1 MLCLSVDTRIT
12 RLEFLPAPDR
22 LETPED
28 EVHVWRV
35 DLEAVA
41 SQWALREILG
51 RHLGLPGEE
60 LRFEAGEHGKPRL
73 TDAGRELAFNLS
85 HSGSLALV
93 AIARREVGVDVERIR
108 TKRPVD
114 FYRRWADR
122 EARVKCLGT
131 GLTGPVPAD
140 ATEPA
145 IHRLDVGAG
154 YAASVAFLG
163 PAKLRGWTFGPHRSD
178 KS

>member
-12 RLEFLPAPDR
+12 QLEFSPAPDP
-22 LETPED
+22 LKTPED

-35 DLEAVA
+35 DLDTVA

-51 RHLGLPGEE
+51 RYLGLPGEE
-60 LRFEAGEHGKPRL
+60 LRFAANRHGKPRL
-73 TDAGRELAFNLS
+73 ADPEGELAFNLS

-93 AIARREVGVDVERIR
+93 AVARREVGVDVERIR

-122 EARVKCLGT
+122 EARVKYLGT
-131 GLTGPVPAD
+131 GLIGPASPDSA
-140 ATEPA
+140 EPA
-145 IHRLDVGAG
+145 VHRVDVGPG
-154 YAASVAFLG
+154 YAASVAVLG
-163 PAKLRGWTFGPHRSD
+163 PTKLRGWTFDPPLR
-178 KS
+178 

>member
-12 RLEFLPAPDR
+12 QLEFLPAPDR
-22 LETPED
+22 LETPGD

-35 DLEAVA
+35 DLDTVD
-41 SQWALREILG
+41 SRWALREILG
-51 RHLGLPGEE
+51 RYLGLPADE
-60 LRFEAGEHGKPRL
+60 LRFETNRHGKPRL
-73 TDAGRELAFNLS
+73 ASPAGGPSFNLS

-93 AIARREVGVDVERIR
+93 AVAGREVGVDVERIR

-131 GLTGPVPAD
+131 GLTGPVPPD
-140 ATEPA
+140 AVEPA
-145 IHRLDVGAG
+145 IHRLDVGPG
-154 YAASVAFLG
+154 YAASVAVSG
-163 PAKLRGWTFGPHRSD
+163 PVELRGWTFGPHRSD
-178 KS
+178 KP